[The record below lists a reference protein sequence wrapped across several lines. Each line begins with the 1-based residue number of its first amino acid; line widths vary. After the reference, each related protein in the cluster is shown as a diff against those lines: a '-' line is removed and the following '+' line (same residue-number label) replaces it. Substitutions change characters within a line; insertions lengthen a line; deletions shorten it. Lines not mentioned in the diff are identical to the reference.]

1 MRIAYAR
8 VSTADQ
14 KLDRQLDNL
23 KEAGYERLYEEK
35 ISGTKTSRPQL
46 DEMLR
51 NLRDGDVL
59 IVDSFS
65 RLSRSTKD
73 LLDMV
78 DRLQRIGVQL
88 ISLKE
93 KLDTTTPNG
102 RLMLTM
108 MAALSQFER
117 DLIAERTQE
126 GLKAAKARGRL
137 GGRPQ
142 VSQDKTKKA
151 LKMIDSGMSIKEASE
166 ATGLS
171 TSTISR
177 RIAERKNKT

>member
-8 VSTADQ
+8 VSTNEQ

-23 KEAGYERLYEEK
+23 KEAGYEKLYSEK
-35 ISGTKTSRPQL
+35 MTGTKSSRPAL
-46 DEMLR
+46 DELMR
-51 NLRDGDVL
+51 NLRKGDVL

-73 LLDMV
+73 LLSLIDS
-78 DRLQRIGVQL
+78 LQKMDVQL

-93 KLDTTTPNG
+93 KLDTTTATG
-102 RLMLTM
+102 KMMLTM
-108 MAALSQFER
+108 LSALSQFER
-117 DLIAERTQE
+117 DLIAERTKE
-126 GLKAAKARGRL
+126 GLKAAKARGRN
-137 GGRPQ
+137 GGRPKI
-142 VSQDKTKKA
+142 SEDKVKQA
-151 LKMIDSGMSIKEASE
+151 LKLIDKDVSIADAAK

-177 RIAERKNKT
+177 RIAARKA